1 MNTQFYILW
10 YEDDQ
15 SWRRASKNQIE
26 EVLLEH
32 NLNPV
37 FTYKTGADVSNEH
50 LWSNEF
56 DLILMD
62 FKLANGSDGGE
73 IIKSIRSI
81 DILTDILFYSA
92 SYQEMLGVIKEDPE
106 NFTGVYFSDR
116 GDSFDETTERLI
128 LKIIRRSEDI
138 VNLRGMVM
146 DNTSEFEYK
155 MKNIIIKANSI
166 FTSDEKKKVNEKVKK
181 QLNKSQDEMGKKVSE
196 ICSADCPVT
205 SAINSKSYIL
215 DSWKKIILIQTVTK
229 LLKSRGLILPMEY
242 EKLAEKFRDDL
253 LCYRNALGH
262 VSKIDREIN
271 IGTEENPQLIPI
283 DSSLYVSI
291 RKNILGFQSYFSM
304 VEDFLDSL

>member
-1 MNTQFYILW
+1 MNTQFFILW

-92 SYQEMLGVIKEDPE
+92 SYQEMLGVIKGDPE

-166 FTSDEKKKVNEKVKK
+166 FTSDEKKKVSEKVKK
-181 QLNKSQDEMGKKVSE
+181 ELNKSQDEMKKKVSE

-205 SAINSKSYIL
+205 SAIYSKSYIL
-215 DSWKKIILIQTVTK
+215 DSWKKIILVQTVTK
-229 LLKSRGLILPMEY
+229 LLKSRGLSLPMEY